1 MRQMAQTTT
10 GKAASAAVL
19 VVSVCLLVM
28 GSRQK
33 IKAYETNTDEFGLQT
48 WTPVTGRQLVEDA
61 TFGGVVRKDNR
72 LFSTYDRLKPRG
84 KVACPT

>member
-1 MRQMAQTTT
+1 MAHGRTK
-10 GKAASAAVL
+10 KAVAAVVL
-19 VVSVCLLVM
+19 VLSVCMLAM
-28 GSRQK
+28 GTRQK
-33 IKAYETNTDEFGLQT
+33 IKAYETGADEFGLQT

-61 TFGGVVRKDNR
+61 TFGGVTRKDDR